1 MARGVR
7 LPRLRETRVRRL
19 LTQVQ
24 LARRAVV
31 AVSTLSRL
39 EQGHTPAELS
49 TVERLAAALDVAPE
63 TLMAPPREDGDAR

>member
-19 LTQVQ
+19 LTQAQ
-24 LARRAVV
+24 LARRAEV

-39 EQGHTPAELS
+39 EQGHTPAELA
-49 TVERLAAALDVAPE
+49 TVARLAAALGVPPE
-63 TLMAPPREDGDAR
+63 ALMGPPGQGGDDR

>member
-19 LTQVQ
+19 LTQAELGR
-24 LARRAVV
+24 LADV

-39 EQGHTPAELS
+39 EQGHTPAAFP
-49 TVERLAAALDVAPE
+49 TVKRLAVALGVPPE
-63 TLMAPPREDGDAR
+63 TLMTPSPDGDRR